1 MATFAH
7 KRSAYGVFLAL
18 PLLAALAFP
27 ANAQTWK
34 INLRDADLTAFVNEV
49 ADITGKNFAVDPRV
63 KGTVTVISN
72 KALTRDQVYDLFLG
86 VLNVNGVVAVPSGNT
101 IKLVPDTNARGSGTP
116 FDSRS
121 KIRGELI
128 VTRVIWLANTNPNDL
143 IPAIRPLM
151 PQYAHLAAIPGTNAL
166 IISDRAENIEQIEKL
181 VRTLDGTGEDDMEA
195 ITLRNSQA
203 EEIIGLVDAMSATGA
218 SRDVRGSRVR
228 LIADARS
235 NRLLVKGD
243 AQSRKRIRDLVQ
255 LLDVAPADRLGGL
268 RVFRLKHASAKNL
281 AQMLQGLVTGQN
293 SSSSGSGSSNNNS
306 SFSNTSNNTANNS
319 STTGSTGSGISSVNL
334 TSLGNNS
341 NSSNNNALTSFSAG
355 GISIIADET
364 QNALI
369 VKSEPALMREIE
381 SAIEQLDSRRSQVL
395 IEAAIVEVS
404 GSNIDQLG
412 IQWALGDLTSGV
424 GLINFNNVGA
434 SLAGIG
440 VAAAAGA
447 AGAGAAANS
456 LLGAALALGDVR
468 EKNGQTSFYGAL
480 IQALDRN
487 TKANLLSVPSVLTLD
502 NEEAHIVVGQN
513 VPFITGS
520 TTLTSG
526 GTSSPYQTVERKDV
540 GLTLKVIPH
549 IGEGG
554 TIRLE
559 VEQEVSAVVPASS
572 AVSTTDIT
580 TTKRLIKTAILAED
594 QQTIVL
600 GGLIQ
605 DDNTNSEQ
613 AVPGLS
619 KIPVLGRLFRSDN
632 KTNEKRN
639 LLVFLHPTIVR
650 DGKSVNSLTQKRY
663 GQVRSLQFLL
673 DPDGNMTRLPEQI
686 DRIYGDSTTS
696 TLTNSAL
703 GSKDPTPVALDP
715 NVNTSSLNSSNRN
728 MTGSNTTRTTALA
741 PAPVVVVRPLVDMTA
756 QPAVAIN
763 PPVTT
768 TSRDG
773 NTVIQTTIRS
783 E

>member
-1 MATFAH
+1 MANFAH
-7 KRSAYGVFLAL
+7 KRSAYGVFMAL
-18 PLLAALAFP
+18 PLLAALAFS

-72 KALTRDQVYDLFLG
+72 KELTRDQVYDLFLG

-101 IKLVPDTNARGSGTP
+101 IKLVPDTNARSSGTP
-116 FDSRS
+116 FDSRNR
-121 KIRGELI
+121 IRGELV
-128 VTRVIWLANTNPNDL
+128 VTRVIWLQNTNPSDL

-166 IISDRAENIEQIEKL
+166 IVSDRAENIEQIEKL
-181 VRTLDGTGEDDMEA
+181 VSTLDGTGDNDMEA
-195 ITLRNSQA
+195 IPLRNSQA
-203 EEIIGLVDAMSATGA
+203 EEIIGLVDAMSATGS

-243 AQSRKRIRDLVQ
+243 AQSRKRIRELVQ
-255 LLDVAPADRLGGL
+255 MLDVVPADRLGGL
-268 RVFRLKHASAKNL
+268 RVFRLRHASAKNL

-293 SSSSGSGSSNNNS
+293 TSSGSNS
-306 SFSNTSNNTANNS
+306 TSSNTSS
-319 STTGSTGSGISSVNL
+319 F
-334 TSLGNNS
+334 S
-341 NSSNNNALTSFSAG
+341 NSSNNTTTGTTSNTGSSSSLGSGASVNLTGLGSNSNNNNSNQLSTFTAG

-369 VKSEPALMREIE
+369 VKAEPALMREIE
-381 SAIEQLDSRRSQVL
+381 SAIDQLDSRRSQVL

-404 GSNIDQLG
+404 GSTGEQLG

-424 GLINFNNVGA
+424 GLINFSNAGA
-434 SLAGIG
+434 SLASIGI
-440 VAAAAGA
+440 AAAAGGTTA
-447 AGAGAAANS
+447 ASAANS
-456 LLGAALALGDVR
+456 LKGAALALGDIR
-468 EKNGQTSFYGAL
+468 EKNGKTNFYGAL
-480 IQALDRN
+480 IQALDSN
-487 TKANLLSVPSVLTLD
+487 SKANLLSVPSVLTLD

-520 TTLTSG
+520 ATLTSG
-526 GTSSPYQTVERKDV
+526 GTASPYQTVERKDV

-549 IGEGG
+549 IGDGG

-559 VEQEVSAVVPASS
+559 VEQEVSAVVPASN

-605 DDNTNSEQ
+605 DDTTGSTQ

-619 KIPVLGRLFRSDN
+619 KIPVVGRLFRSDSGSR
-632 KTNEKRN
+632 EKRN
-639 LLVFLHPTIVR
+639 LLVFLHPTIIR
-650 DGKSVNSLTQKRY
+650 DGQSVNALTQKRY
-663 GQVRSLQFLL
+663 GQVRSLQLIL
-673 DPDGNMTRLPEQI
+673 DPNGNISRLPEQI
-686 DRIYGDSTTS
+686 DRIYGDSTTDA
-696 TLTNSAL
+696 TTNPSMNTID
-703 GSKDPTPVALDP
+703 KTPVAIQRA
-715 NVNTSSLNSSNRN
+715 V
-728 MTGSNTTRTTALA
+728 TT
-741 PAPVVVVRPLVDMTA
+741 PVINPPVVVVTPMVDVK
-756 QPAVAIN
+756 PAT
-763 PPVTT
+763 PVTST
-768 TSRDG
+768 TRDG

>member
-319 STTGSTGSGISSVNL
+319 STTGSTGSGTSSVNL

-341 NSSNNNALTSFSAG
+341 NSSNNNALTSFNAG

-364 QNALI
+364 QNALV
-369 VKSEPALMREIE
+369 VKAEPALMREIE

-404 GSNIDQLG
+404 GSNTDQLG

-424 GLINFNNVGA
+424 GLINFDNVGA
-434 SLAGIG
+434 SLAEIG
-440 VAAAAGA
+440 VAAAVG
-447 AGAGAAANS
+447 GAGAATAAGK
-456 LLGAALALGDVR
+456 LAGAAIALGDVR
-468 EKNGQTSFYGAL
+468 EKNGQTNFYGAL

-559 VEQEVSAVVPASS
+559 VEQEVSAVVPSASS
-572 AVSTTDIT
+572 VSRTDIT

-605 DDNTNSEQ
+605 DDSTNSVQ
-613 AVPGLS
+613 SVPGLS

-632 KTNEKRN
+632 DTNEKRN

-673 DPDGNMTRLPEQI
+673 DPEGNITRLPEQI

-728 MTGSNTTRTTALA
+728 MSSSNTTRTTALA

-756 QPAVAIN
+756 QPAAAIN

>member
-1 MATFAH
+1 MANFAH
-7 KRSAYGVFLAL
+7 KRSAYGVFMAL

-72 KALTRDQVYDLFLG
+72 KELTRDQVYDLFLG

-101 IKLVPDTNARGSGTP
+101 IKLVPDTNARSSGTP
-116 FDSRS
+116 FDSRNR
-121 KIRGELI
+121 IRGELV
-128 VTRVIWLANTNPNDL
+128 VTRVIWLQNTNPSDL

-166 IISDRAENIEQIEKL
+166 IVSDRAENIEQIEKL
-181 VRTLDGTGEDDMEA
+181 VSTLDGTGDNDMEA
-195 ITLRNSQA
+195 IPLRNSQA
-203 EEIIGLVDAMSATGA
+203 EEIIGLVDAMSATGS

-243 AQSRKRIRDLVQ
+243 AQSRKRIRELVQ
-255 LLDVAPADRLGGL
+255 MLDVVPADRLGGL
-268 RVFRLKHASAKNL
+268 RVFRLRHASAKNL

-293 SSSSGSGSSNNNS
+293 TSSGSNS
-306 SFSNTSNNTANNS
+306 TSSNTSS
-319 STTGSTGSGISSVNL
+319 F
-334 TSLGNNS
+334 S
-341 NSSNNNALTSFSAG
+341 NSSNNTTTGTTSNTGSSSSLGSGASVNLTGLGSNSNNNNSNQLSTFTAG

-369 VKSEPALMREIE
+369 VKAEPALMREIE
-381 SAIEQLDSRRSQVL
+381 SAIDQLDSRRSQVL

-404 GSNIDQLG
+404 GSTGEQLG

-424 GLINFNNVGA
+424 GLINFSNAGA
-434 SLAGIG
+434 SLASIGI
-440 VAAAAGA
+440 AAAAGGTTA
-447 AGAGAAANS
+447 ASAANS
-456 LLGAALALGDVR
+456 LKGAALALGDIR
-468 EKNGQTSFYGAL
+468 EKNGKTNFYGAL
-480 IQALDRN
+480 IQALDSN
-487 TKANLLSVPSVLTLD
+487 SKANLLSVPSVLTLD

-520 TTLTSG
+520 ATLTSG
-526 GTSSPYQTVERKDV
+526 GTASPYQTVERKDV

-549 IGEGG
+549 IGDGG

-559 VEQEVSAVVPASS
+559 VEQEVSAVVPATS

-605 DDNTNSEQ
+605 DDTTGSTQ

-619 KIPVLGRLFRSDN
+619 KIPVLGRLFRSDSG
-632 KTNEKRN
+632 TREKRN
-639 LLVFLHPTIVR
+639 LLVFLHPTIIR
-650 DGKSVNSLTQKRY
+650 DGQSVNALTQKRY
-663 GQVRSLQFLL
+663 GQVRSLQLIL
-673 DPDGNMTRLPEQI
+673 DPNGNISRLPEQI
-686 DRIYGDSTTS
+686 DRIYGDSTTDA
-696 TLTNSAL
+696 TTNPSMNTID
-703 GSKDPTPVALDP
+703 KTPVAIQRA
-715 NVNTSSLNSSNRN
+715 V
-728 MTGSNTTRTTALA
+728 TT
-741 PAPVVVVRPLVDMTA
+741 PVINPPVVVVTPMVDVK
-756 QPAVAIN
+756 PAT
-763 PPVTT
+763 PVTST
-768 TSRDG
+768 TRDG

>member
-1 MATFAH
+1 MANSAH
-7 KRSAYGVFLAL
+7 RRSGYRMFLAL
-18 PLLAALAFP
+18 PLLAALALP

-34 INLRDADLTAFVNEV
+34 INLKDADLTAFVNEV

-116 FDSRS
+116 FDSRN
-121 KIRGELI
+121 KIRGELV
-128 VTRVIWLANTNPNDL
+128 VTRVIWLNSTNPNDL

-181 VRTLDGTGEDDMEA
+181 VRSLDGTGENDIEA
-195 ITLRNSQA
+195 VSLKNSQA

-218 SRDVRGSRVR
+218 TRDVRGARVR
-228 LIADARS
+228 LIADSRS
-235 NRLLVKGD
+235 NRLLIKGD
-243 AQSRKRIRDLVQ
+243 AQSRKRIKDLIRI
-255 LLDVAPADRLGGL
+255 LDVSPADRLGGL

-281 AQMLQGLVTGQN
+281 AQMLQGLVTGQSSTSSNSSN
-293 SSSSGSGSSNNNS
+293 SSSVGGINTNTSGNNSTTTAGSGSTSSINLSN
-306 SFSNTSNNTANNS
+306 
-319 STTGSTGSGISSVNL
+319 
-334 TSLGNNS
+334 LGN
-341 NSSNNNALTSFSAG
+341 NSSNNNNSLSSFSAG

-364 QNALI
+364 QNALV
-369 VKSEPALMREIE
+369 VKAEPALMREIE

-404 GSNIDQLG
+404 GSTGEQLG
-412 IQWALGDLTSGV
+412 IQWALGDLNSGV
-424 GLINFNNVGA
+424 GVVNFNN
-434 SLAGIG
+434 AGIG
-440 VAAAAGA
+440 IAQLAAGIAAGA
-447 AGAGAAANS
+447 AGQAAVADKLAGANI
-456 LLGAALALGDVR
+456 ALGNSSTR
-468 EKNGQTSFYGAL
+468 NGQTSFYGAL
-480 IQALDRN
+480 IQALDSN

-554 TIRLE
+554 TMRLE
-559 VEQEVSAVVPASS
+559 VEQEVSAVVPSASS
-572 AVSTTDIT
+572 VSRTDIT

-605 DDNTNSEQ
+605 DDATSSTQ

-619 KIPVLGRLFRSDN
+619 KVPVIGRLFRSDSN
-632 KTNEKRN
+632 SHEKRN

-650 DGKSVNSLTQKRY
+650 DGTSVNSLTQKRY
-663 GQVRSLQFLL
+663 GQVRSLQFIL
-673 DPDGNMTRLPEQI
+673 DPNGNITRLPEQI
-686 DRIYGDSTTS
+686 DRIYGDSTTNAMTNPTMA
-696 TLTNSAL
+696 TLD
-703 GSKDPTPVALDP
+703 KTPVAINQRP
-715 NVNTSSLNSSNRN
+715 AAVAS
-728 MTGSNTTRTTALA
+728 TT
-741 PAPVVVVRPLVDMTA
+741 PVVIVTPVAKNPPL
-756 QPAVAIN
+756 QPA
-763 PPVTT
+763 
-768 TSRDG
+768 TSIQRDG
-773 NTVIQTTIRS
+773 NTVIQTTIHT

>member
-1 MATFAH
+1 MANFAH
-7 KRSAYGVFLAL
+7 KRSAYGVFVAL

-72 KALTRDQVYDLFLG
+72 KELTRDQVYDLFLG

-101 IKLVPDTNARGSGTP
+101 IKLVPDTSARSSGTP
-116 FDSRS
+116 FDSRNRV
-121 KIRGELI
+121 RGEFV
-128 VTRVIWLANTNPNDL
+128 VTRVIWLQNTNPNDL

-166 IISDRAENIEQIEKL
+166 IISDRAESIEQIEKL
-181 VRTLDGTGEDDMEA
+181 VRTLDGTGEDDIES
-195 ITLRNSQA
+195 ITLHNSQA
-203 EEIIGLVDAMSATGA
+203 EEIIGLVDAMSSNGT
-218 SRDVRGSRVR
+218 SKDVRGSRVR

-243 AQSRKRIRDLVQ
+243 PQSRKRIRDLVQ
-255 LLDVAPADRLGGL
+255 MLDVAPADRLGGL
-268 RVFRLKHASAKNL
+268 RVFRLKNASAKNL

-293 SSSSGSGSSNNNS
+293 NSSGSSFNSSS
-306 SFSNTSNNTANNS
+306 SFSNGSNNSLNNTS
-319 STTGSTGSGISSVNL
+319 SGTTSTTGSSSSLGNDATVNL
-334 TSLGNNS
+334 TGNSN
-341 NSSNNNALTSFSAG
+341 NSSNDSKLSTFNAG
-355 GISIIADET
+355 GLSIIADET
-364 QNALI
+364 QNALV
-369 VKSEPALMREIE
+369 VKAEPALMREIE
-381 SAIEQLDSRRSQVL
+381 SAINQLDSRRSQVL

-404 GSNIDQLG
+404 GSTGEQLG

-424 GLINFNNVGA
+424 GLINFSNVGA
-434 SLAGIG
+434 SLAKLGAGIAAG
-440 VAAAAGA
+440 GTAAASVADQLSGA
-447 AGAGAAANS
+447 AI
-456 LLGAALALGDVR
+456 ALGDVR
-468 EKNGQTSFYGAL
+468 KKNGQTNFYGAL
-480 IQALDRN
+480 IQALDSN

-520 TTLTSG
+520 ATLTSG
-526 GTSSPYQTVERKDV
+526 GTASPYQTVERKDV

-549 IGEGG
+549 IGDGG

-559 VEQEVSAVVPASS
+559 VEQEVSAVVPTNN
-572 AVSTTDIT
+572 AVSKTDIT

-605 DDNTNSEQ
+605 DDTTGSTQ

-619 KIPVLGRLFRSDN
+619 KIPVLGRLFRSDSGSH
-632 KTNEKRN
+632 EKRN

-650 DGKSVNSLTQKRY
+650 DGQSVNDLTQKRY
-663 GQVRSLQFLL
+663 SQVRGLQLIL
-673 DPDGNMTRLPEQI
+673 DPNGNITRLPEQI
-686 DRIYGDSTTS
+686 DRIYGDSTTDAS
-696 TLTNSAL
+696 TNPSMNTID
-703 GSKDPTPVALDP
+703 KTPVAIQRAVTTP
-715 NVNTSSLNSSNRN
+715 VSN
-728 MTGSNTTRTTALA
+728 
-741 PAPVVVVRPLVDMTA
+741 PPVVVVRPMLDVK
-756 QPAVAIN
+756 
-763 PPVTT
+763 PVTPATRT
-768 TSRDG
+768 TRDG